1 MATTYTPEEITAQR
15 ARVAGLEQM
24 LADGVRQVTIGDQ
37 TITYNTTDSLIR
49 ARDDANEKL
58 TKMLQANAAAEGASG
73 SRARQTQLIY
83 NGRGAW

>member
-1 MATTYTPEEITAQR
+1 MATTYTAEEIDAQR

-49 ARDDANEKL
+49 ARDDAQARL
-58 TKMLQANAAAEGASG
+58 TRMLQANAGGAGAS
-73 SRARQTQLIY
+73 RQTQLIY
-83 NGRGAW
+83 GGRGCW